1 MTGEEKQLIFNLLK
15 TASSWN
21 YAYTSPDFDENSFPK
36 FEDDF
41 VEIVSAQKIQKVKT
55 QNIENPENRNFTQK
69 FDRSF
74 TENSEINAQ
83 NQQNQQENAK
93 FSEKTETSLQ
103 NQQNF
108 QNQNAQNQSF
118 MQTGDF
124 SNSDLNDEEKNSWKA
139 QSEEKLKEILS
150 KAMKAQVE
158 QNVPREKTENSFQNQ
173 QNFQNQNQH
182 NPQKANFLQQIA
194 PSKENAQSLPEIQ
207 NIAKKISECQNCI
220 LSKTRT
226 NTVPGEGVQEPLVM
240 VIGEGPGEEEDL
252 SGRPFVGKAGQ
263 LLDKMLA
270 AINLDRRLNCYI
282 ANIVKCRPPRNRTPM
297 IDESQACKGFLQ
309 AQIHVLKPKY
319 ILAMG
324 RTAVQNLMETSEGIN
339 ALRGKWLSCNGIPL
353 MATYHP
359 SALLHDVSLKA
370 PAWQDLKLFRKKL
383 IDEYPKYE
391 EEFRQFKANFA
402 SNS

>member
-1 MTGEEKQLIFNLLK
+1 MTSEEKQVIFNLVK

-21 YAYTSPDFDENSFPK
+21 YGYTSPDFDESSFPK

-41 VEIVSAQKIQKVKT
+41 VEIV
-55 QNIENPENRNFTQK
+55 NTQK
-69 FDRSF
+69 FSKEKSQILAKSETF
-74 TENSEINAQ
+74 SQNPQVFENKSQTSEENPQTFENKAQ
-83 NQQNQQENAK
+83 LNEQKSQISSEN
-93 FSEKTETSLQ
+93 LQ
-103 NQQNF
+103 NQENQNF
-108 QNQNAQNQSF
+108 KQTNNSWQNQS
-118 MQTGDF
+118 Q
-124 SNSDLNDEEKNSWKA
+124 
-139 QSEEKLKEILS
+139 EKLKEILS
-150 KAMKAQVE
+150 KAMKSQVE
-158 QNVPREKTENSFQNQ
+158 QNVPLEKTESSFQNQ
-173 QNFQNQNQH
+173 QSSENKVQISAENQQNISAKSETSSQNQQNQN
-182 NPQKANFLQQIA
+182 PK
-194 PSKENAQSLPEIQ
+194 NAQDLLEIQ

-220 LSKTRT
+220 LSKTRK
-226 NTVPGEGVQEPLVM
+226 NTVPGEGVQNPLVM

-270 AINLDRRLNCYI
+270 AISLDRKLNCYI

-297 IDESQACKGFLQ
+297 IDEAQACKGFLV

-324 RTAVQNLMETSEGIN
+324 RTAVQNLMETSDGIN
-339 ALRGKWLSCNGIPL
+339 ALRGKWFSCNGIPL

-370 PAWQDLKLFRKKL
+370 PAWQDLKFFRKKL

-391 EEFRQFKANFA
+391 EEFKTFKASFLKN
-402 SNS
+402 

>member
-41 VEIVSAQKIQKVKT
+41 VEIVSAQKIQKLKT

>member
-1 MTGEEKQLIFNLLK
+1 MTSEEKQVIFNLLK

-21 YAYTSPDFDENSFPK
+21 YGYTSPDFDESSFPK

-41 VEIVSAQKIQKVKT
+41 VEIV
-55 QNIENPENRNFTQK
+55 NLQK
-69 FDRSF
+69 FQSDFQNLSAKNETF
-74 TENSEINAQ
+74 SQNLQNFEENSQLSKNELQTFSQKSQSSEQ
-83 NQQNQQENAK
+83 NQEN
-93 FSEKTETSLQ
+93 
-103 NQQNF
+103 
-108 QNQNAQNQSF
+108 NAWQTQS
-118 MQTGDF
+118 Q
-124 SNSDLNDEEKNSWKA
+124 
-139 QSEEKLKEILS
+139 EKLKEILS
-150 KAMKAQVE
+150 KAIKTQVE
-158 QNVPREKTENSFQNQ
+158 QNVPLEKTQSSFENQ
-173 QNFQNQNQH
+173 QNISEQKMQVSEQNPQTSEGKSQLSVQNLQNPQNQNHQ
-182 NPQKANFLQQIA
+182 
-194 PSKENAQSLPEIQ
+194 NAEILPEIQ

-220 LSKTRT
+220 LSKTRK
-226 NTVPGEGVQEPLVM
+226 NTVPGEGVHNPLVM

-324 RTAVQNLMETSEGIN
+324 RTAVQNLLETSDGIN
-339 ALRGKWLSCNGIPL
+339 ALRGKWFSCNGIPL

-383 IDEYPKYE
+383 IDEYPKYD

>member
-1 MTGEEKQLIFNLLK
+1 MTSEEKRVIFNLLK

-21 YAYTSPDFDENSFPK
+21 YGYTSPDFDESSFPK

-41 VEIVSAQKIQKVKT
+41 VEIV
-55 QNIENPENRNFTQK
+55 NLQK
-69 FDRSF
+69 FQSDFQNLSAKNETF
-74 TENSEINAQ
+74 SQNLQNFEENSQLSKNELQTYSQNSQSSEQ
-83 NQQNQQENAK
+83 NQEN
-93 FSEKTETSLQ
+93 
-103 NQQNF
+103 
-108 QNQNAQNQSF
+108 NAWQTQS
-118 MQTGDF
+118 Q
-124 SNSDLNDEEKNSWKA
+124 
-139 QSEEKLKEILS
+139 EKLKEILS
-150 KAMKAQVE
+150 KAIKTQVE
-158 QNVPREKTENSFQNQ
+158 QNVPLEKTQSSFKNQ
-173 QNFQNQNQH
+173 QNISEQKMQVSEQNPQVSEGKSQLSVQNLQNPQNQNHQ
-182 NPQKANFLQQIA
+182 
-194 PSKENAQSLPEIQ
+194 NAEILPEIQ

-220 LSKTRT
+220 LSQTRK
-226 NTVPGEGVQEPLVM
+226 NTVPGEGVQNPLVM

-282 ANIVKCRPPRNRTPM
+282 VNIVKCRPPRNRTPM

-324 RTAVQNLMETSEGIN
+324 RTAVQNLLETSDGIN
-339 ALRGKWLSCNGIPL
+339 ALRGKWFSCNGIPL

-370 PAWQDLKLFRKKL
+370 PAWQDLKFFRKKL
-383 IDEYPKYE
+383 IDEYPKYD